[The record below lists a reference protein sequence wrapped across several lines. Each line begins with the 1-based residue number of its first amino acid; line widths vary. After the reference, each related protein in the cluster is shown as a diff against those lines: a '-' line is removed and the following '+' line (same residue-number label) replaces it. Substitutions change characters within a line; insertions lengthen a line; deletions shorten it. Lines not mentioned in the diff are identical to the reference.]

1 MTNQIAL
8 GLGLFILAA
17 VAVDVVLFGTE
28 HLLFLAKKLS
38 QLVEWIA
45 FWR

>member
-1 MTNQIAL
+1 MTNRIAL

-17 VAVDVVLFGTE
+17 LLLDYWLFGTE
-28 HLLFLAKKLS
+28 HLLFLAKKFWKL
-38 QLVEWIA
+38 LEWLA